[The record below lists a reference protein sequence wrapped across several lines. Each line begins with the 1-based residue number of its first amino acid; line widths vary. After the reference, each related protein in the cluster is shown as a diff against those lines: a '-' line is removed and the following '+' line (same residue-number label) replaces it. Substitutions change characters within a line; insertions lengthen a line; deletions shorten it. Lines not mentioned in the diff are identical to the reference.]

1 MYTYAHKDVDMCKL
15 LLSTFLVNMPTHPGV
30 HRNLRSPRARHKVGL
45 YVAKRQKTES
55 GTEKKAIVA
64 ELMKLK
70 DDGGLLD
77 GGDHQETYNCK
88 LLQKITK
95 KEVQKEEEKKQNMIK
110 EAKKF
115 LGIQKM
121 KATKLKKKKEKE
133 ELEAAAAA
141 GGGAAA
147 APPASSST
155 EASIAVAVAM
165 SSDDSD

>member
-1 MYTYAHKDVDMCKL
+1 MLNVQEPPLFVNGEYIPNTRLSAHTC
-15 LLSTFLVNMPTHPGV
+15 PGV
-30 HRNLRSPRARHKVGL
+30 HRNLRSPRARHKVGQ
-45 YVAKRQKTES
+45 YVAKRRKTES

-95 KEVQKEEEKKQNMIK
+95 KAVKKEDAKKEEMIK

-133 ELEAAAAA
+133 EAEAKA
-141 GGGAAA
+141 GSAT
-147 APPASSST
+147 SSST
-155 EASIAVAVAM
+155 DAVGVEAVAEIKA
-165 SSDDSD
+165 D

>member
-1 MYTYAHKDVDMCKL
+1 MLPKGRK
-15 LLSTFLVNMPTHPGV
+15 P
-30 HRNLRSPRARHKVGL
+30 
-45 YVAKRQKTES
+45 S

-95 KEVQKEEEKKQNMIK
+95 KEVQKEEEKKQKMIK

-121 KATKLKKKKEKE
+121 KATKLEKKKKEKE

-141 GGGAAA
+141 AGGGGGAAA
-147 APPASSST
+147 APSASSST